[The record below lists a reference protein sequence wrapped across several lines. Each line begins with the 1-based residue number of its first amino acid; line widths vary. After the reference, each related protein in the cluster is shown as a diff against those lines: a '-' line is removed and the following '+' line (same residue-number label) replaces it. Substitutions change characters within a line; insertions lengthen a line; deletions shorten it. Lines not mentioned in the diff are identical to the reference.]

1 MQELRPVQSSKLG
14 SHRSPCPKP
23 PCSLHSPELSRAGNK
38 NYAEGGAGDGAAG
51 SRSWGQ
57 RGERCS

>member
-1 MQELRPVQSSKLG
+1 MQELRPVQISKLG
-14 SHRSPCPKP
+14 SHGSPCPKP

-51 SRSWGQ
+51 SRS
-57 RGERCS
+57 